1 MKLEAALKL
10 EKVVEK
16 LITSR
21 LQSLDVPD
29 NFDSVKVDI
38 YPGEYGIYCHVSFLM
53 KKSFTRE
60 ESDFLDNIIYK
71 PYIKSAFGDVFTRGI
86 GASQS
91 TVKHY
96 EDTSKWYDIQKE
108 GFD

>member
-1 MKLEAALKL
+1 MKLETALKL

-16 LITSR
+16 LLTSR
-21 LQSLDVPD
+21 LQSLDIPE
-29 NFDSVKVDI
+29 NFHSVKVDI

-60 ESDFLDNIIYK
+60 ESDFFENIIYK
-71 PYIKSAFGDVFTRGI
+71 PYIKSALGDVFTRGI
-86 GASQS
+86 GDSQS

-96 EDTSKWYDIQKE
+96 ENTSKWYDIQKE